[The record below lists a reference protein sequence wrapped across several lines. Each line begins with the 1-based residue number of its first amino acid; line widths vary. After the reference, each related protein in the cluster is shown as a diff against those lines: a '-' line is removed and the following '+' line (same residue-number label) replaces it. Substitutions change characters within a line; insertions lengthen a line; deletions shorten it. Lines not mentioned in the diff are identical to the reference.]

1 MTTQTLEFI
10 TDPERQAASGGFIFG
25 ALVLVRKV
33 LLKGGK
39 SAGKWAGKGASAY
52 GGYKGAEAIDQ
63 VIDQAIG

>member
-10 TDPERQAASGGFIFG
+10 TDAELQAASGGFIFG
-25 ALVLVRKV
+25 ALVQVGKV

-52 GGYKGAEAIDQ
+52 GGYKAAEAIDGA
-63 VIDQAIG
+63 IDQAIG